1 MEPETQVPKYGPE
14 HAPAQVGQTF
24 ERGPQLPTP
33 ERAVESGDKHIEL
46 ASEAAAFAADHSA
59 VTTMLPVLPAP
70 IAQPAVGTSDANH
83 PSTFPVAAG
92 DDDLIEREWVDKA
105 KKIIAE
111 TRDDPYG
118 REKAVNQLQKDYL
131 KKRYGKEL
139 SEA

>member
-14 HAPAQVGQTF
+14 HASTQVGQTF
-24 ERGPQLPTP
+24 EQGPQLPTP
-33 ERAVESGDKHIEL
+33 ERAVESGDDHIEL
-46 ASEAAAFAADHSA
+46 ASEAAAFAADH
-59 VTTMLPVLPAP
+59 TTVIGPVPVLPAP
-70 IAQPAVGTSDANH
+70 IAQPATTSDAH
-83 PSTFPVAAG
+83 DPSSFPVAAA

-139 SEA
+139 GEA